1 MNRFD
6 EQGVDTKRCVPA
18 QRRKSVLELEQIAWS
33 EPGEVAKRC
42 KCSAGGI
49 ATAAFDHR
57 RFRRP
62 VGVINPNS

>member
-1 MNRFD
+1 MNRGLT
-6 EQGVDTKRCVPA
+6 QSVVC
-18 QRRKSVLELEQIAWS
+18 RRNAESLAMASELEQIAWS

-42 KCSAGGI
+42 KCSAGSI

>member
-1 MNRFD
+1 MNRGLT
-6 EQGVDTKRCVPA
+6 QSVVC
-18 QRRKSVLELEQIAWS
+18 RRNAESLAMASVEQIAWS
-33 EPGEVAKRC
+33 EPGELAKRC

-49 ATAAFDHR
+49 AAAAFDHR